1 MLAKL
6 CFLILSVGAIGLVVL
21 SLRQQRM
28 ETYHEMAVTQ
38 RELASMDRK
47 VQFFQSQVAQREVP
61 GNVTRLAAGLGELR
75 SIGVEDKIFRPG
87 SKGQPETAV
96 ADGTP
101 ARRRAVEPNRAR

>member
-6 CFLILSVGAIGLVVL
+6 CFLILSVGVIGLVVL
-21 SLRQQRM
+21 SLRQQRA

-38 RELASMDRK
+38 RDLASMDRK
-47 VQFFQSQVAQREVP
+47 VQFFQGQVAQREVP
-61 GNVTRLAAGLGELR
+61 GNVTRLAAGLGELQ

-87 SKGQPETAV
+87 GKGQPETAV

-101 ARRRAVEPNRAR
+101 ARRRAVEPSRAR